1 MRTARA
7 MTKAAKATVA
17 EATRTTATT
26 VTAVA
31 MVAMVATMTPNGN
44 KDNEDGICRRQQWRD
59 INRRSKS
66 AGKCNRQ
73 LISRGGR
80 GLLNSRGRATP
91 AHGVPGNAAS
101 SGTVEAATVSIAGGG
116 AAPARCGGFVG
127 AYKLTALWVGCL
139 AHHAHLSPFVGV
151 GAGLTGPVSIGK
163 D

>member
-66 AGKCNRQ
+66 AGKRNAGAR
-73 LISRGGR
+73 
-80 GLLNSRGRATP
+80 
-91 AHGVPGNAAS
+91 VPGNA
-101 SGTVEAATVSIAGGG
+101 
-116 AAPARCGGFVG
+116 
-127 AYKLTALWVGCL
+127 
-139 AHHAHLSPFVGV
+139 
-151 GAGLTGPVSIGK
+151 TGS
-163 D
+163 